1 MKGRQRNKQK
11 TGWVT
16 YAAVRADPNGS
27 RAERRAW
34 QKQYDKRAKQYDALA
49 ATSSDDDADLEGLRE
64 ARRAV
69 AARRAT
75 SAPEQ
80 TSAKPDTP
88 A

>member
-1 MKGRQRNKQK
+1 MKGRTRSKQK

-16 YAAVRADPNGS
+16 YAAVRADPNGT

-34 QKQYDKRAKQYDALA
+34 ERQFGKKA
-49 ATSSDDDADLEGLRE
+49 AAPAPARTAITAERLQEAEGDE
-64 ARRAV
+64 V
-69 AARRAT
+69 IAARKIT